1 LLAFQIKSVR
11 LEILDGDITAQ
22 DVDAVVNAANN
33 HFWMGA
39 GVAGALKA
47 RAGHEIEQEAMRQGP
62 VAPGQCVITG
72 GGRLAARHVIH
83 AAVMGQDLV
92 TSGELIGTATRNSL
106 ALAEQRGLT
115 SIAFPLFGTGVG
127 GYSIADAARVMI
139 DEFRACEARHETS
152 HSLSLVRL
160 VAFGQPAYRVV
171 ATVAAERLGTPLDG
185 PPDCPISG

>member
-1 LLAFQIKSVR
+1 LLAFQIGPAR

-47 RAGHEIEQEAMRQGP
+47 RGGPGIEREAMQLGP

-72 GGRLAARHVIH
+72 GGTLAAKYVIH
-83 AAVMGQDLV
+83 AAVMGQDLT
-92 TSGELIGTATRNSL
+92 TSADLIAAATRNSL
-106 ALAEQRGLT
+106 ALADDRGLA
-115 SIAFPLFGTGVG
+115 SMAFPLFGTGVG
-127 GYSIADAARVMI
+127 GYSIADASRVMI
-139 DEFRACEARHETS
+139 DAFTAHQTRALT
-152 HSLSLVRL
+152 LIRL
-160 VAFGQPAYRVV
+160 VAFGQPAYRTAAAV
-171 ATVAAERLGTPLDG
+171 AGKRLGTPLDG